1 MMTPSERD
9 AMSPE
14 VTAAEQ
20 QFLAL
25 YKRVRRLDPELA
37 QELDLAAGDLSRA
50 YERMGFARARNGV
63 TA

>member
-1 MMTPSERD
+1 MTVSERG
-9 AMSPE
+9 AMPPE
-14 VTAAEQ
+14 VAAAER

-25 YKRVRRLDPELA
+25 YKRVWQLDTELA
-37 QELDLAAGDLSRA
+37 HELDLAAGDLSRA